1 METALIAFGGVVLGW
16 VLGAATQLLRDRRQA
31 QIALMLIHNELIGN
45 IAQLDL
51 AQNAGVDE
59 DDRVHLSH
67 WARRWRLSRSAWDQ
81 QGAMALT
88 RLDADAAWKVQ
99 DAYHALDAAELL
111 LEAAREGVIALRGAD
126 LPAPENADAVAR
138 LATTDAESR
147 EKLGVQLR
155 ALFEAEEALNRALP
169 SRRRVARGA

>member
-16 VLGAATQLLRDRRQA
+16 ILGAGTQYLRDRRQA
-31 QIALMLIHNELIGN
+31 QIALMLINNELIGN

-51 AQNAGVDE
+51 AQNAGIDE
-59 DDRVHLSH
+59 DGRVHLSH
-67 WARRWRLSRSAWDQ
+67 WARQWRLARNAWDQ
-81 QGAMALT
+81 QGGTALT
-88 RLDADAAWKVQ
+88 LLGGDAARKVQ
-99 DAYHALDAAELL
+99 NAYHALDAAELL

-126 LPAPENADAVAR
+126 LSAPENADAVAQ

-155 ALFEAEEALNRALP
+155 ALFEAEKAVTQALP
-169 SRRRVARGA
+169 SRRRLARGA